1 MRRSLTLIIFVF
13 SALVL
18 TCPVLSQDQPKP
30 KEIFGE
36 GVVVA
41 FQKKMRYPVK
51 PYTRGLATF
60 AEYWIVRMD
69 KWEDE
74 TRKDQRYLLVQFNL
88 YERGLT
94 ECEIN
99 AKRLKFTLRDRRENE
114 HTDCTGSVFT
124 SSDSYETT
132 SAELSDY
139 ERTEPGKI
147 DELPTLKSLPCLIA
161 DKPPIVIE

>member
-13 SALVL
+13 IILVL
-18 TCPVLSQDQPKP
+18 TCPVLSQDQAKP
-30 KEIFGE
+30 KEIIGE

-60 AEYWIVRMD
+60 AEFWIVRMD

-74 TRKDQRYLLVQFNL
+74 TRRDQRYLLVEFNL

-94 ECEIN
+94 DCEIN
-99 AKRLKFTLRDRRENE
+99 AKTLKFTLRERRENE

-124 SSDSYETT
+124 SNDSYETRP
-132 SAELSDY
+132 AELSDY
-139 ERTEPGKI
+139 ERTKPGKL
-147 DELPTLKSLPCLIA
+147 DEVPPLKSLRCLIA